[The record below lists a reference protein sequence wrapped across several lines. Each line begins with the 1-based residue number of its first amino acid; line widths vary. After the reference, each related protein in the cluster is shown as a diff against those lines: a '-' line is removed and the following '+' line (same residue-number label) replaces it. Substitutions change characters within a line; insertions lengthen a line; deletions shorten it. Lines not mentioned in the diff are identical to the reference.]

1 MELRL
6 SKVCESVGT
15 APRSRKVWTKPLCG
29 EGSPMTFGRAGLTGT
44 QHATS
49 KGPSK
54 TELTSQQLSL
64 LWFEELKMEPG
75 ALHSLGRC

>member
-1 MELRL
+1 MGLRL

-54 TELTSQQLSL
+54 TELTSQQ
-64 LWFEELKMEPG
+64 
-75 ALHSLGRC
+75 